1 MRVRGRVLTYSP
13 VCLGLG
19 DTNLYPVGDEVRAEQ
34 RPGRVDRMGG
44 QLLGSHWGKVA
55 GPSPLRVI
63 CEGRPP
69 SHAIL
74 RMEPISSG
82 VSSLWEGTLMDNEP
96 SLWAAGWSTFAG
108 VMMILGGIYWGIV
121 GLIGLANDEFF
132 VVGQEY
138 VFKFDITTWGWIH
151 LILGIVVAIAG
162 FLIFSG
168 AVWARTVGVIIAGL
182 WALAAFAWLPWYP
195 IWAIIL
201 IAIAVSV
208 IWALTVHGRDVAAT

>member
-1 MRVRGRVLTYSP
+1 
-13 VCLGLG
+13 
-19 DTNLYPVGDEVRAEQ
+19 
-34 RPGRVDRMGG
+34 
-44 QLLGSHWGKVA
+44 
-55 GPSPLRVI
+55 
-63 CEGRPP
+63 
-69 SHAIL
+69 
-74 RMEPISSG
+74 
-82 VSSLWEGTLMDNEP
+82 MDNEP